1 MFDFLRLLGAQ
12 LRAVWDSWSTPTRI
26 MMVGVIAILI
36 GAIAFASVFATRP
49 SMDVLFSDL
58 TPERANDIASYLRE
72 ENIPFELTNNGTTIR
87 VPSRQALGLRLQIAS
102 GASGIRFRSGEVGF
116 EVFPSP
122 SFGTTE
128 RLMDINY
135 QRALT
140 GQLQRTIQASPLVSA
155 CQVLLTI
162 PKETLFRE
170 QQKPP
175 QASVMLKLRGSV
187 GVEEVNTIQHLV
199 ASAVEGLKPEAVVV
213 TDTELRTL
221 SSPVQPDWVSR
232 LTSTQLGVLETKQSS
247 LREAALQ
254 VLSPIV
260 GPGNASVQVA
270 LEMDFNEVSE
280 RSEKFGTP
288 VVEHEEDRKKEMTK
302 TVEGGIPGV
311 GSNTVDGSEVA
322 GTGGNVISSETSR
335 ELSTDNAIPKTVR
348 EVREAPG
355 KVLRMTVSAL
365 LKEREEGP
373 RDADEVKKIESLLR
387 QAVGLNEE
395 RGDLITVEQFKFAPV
410 EVAAAAPTDWTQLL
424 GTLLPV
430 AGLVVLVVLAAVM
443 LFVSMRR
450 PVVAKAPVP
459 VTAAVSEP
467 KRIAEMSPEELG
479 IVSVDSVGSLSPED
493 QRRIKLREQILRFAE
508 QKPAEVAQIIKTWLV
523 E

>member
-1 MFDFLRLLGAQ
+1 
-12 LRAVWDSWSTPTRI
+12 
-26 MMVGVIAILI
+26 MMVGVLAVLI
-36 GAIAFASVFATRP
+36 GGIAFATVFATKP
-49 SMDVLFSDL
+49 SMEVLFSDL
-58 TPERANDIASYLRE
+58 TPERANDITAYLRE
-72 ENIPFELTNNGTTIR
+72 ENIPFELTDNGTTIR
-87 VPSRQALGLRLQIAS
+87 VPSRQTYSLRLQIAS

-122 SFGTTE
+122 SFGMTD
-128 RLMDINY
+128 RLLDINY

-155 CQVLLTI
+155 CQVLLTL

-175 QASVMLKLRGSV
+175 QASVMLKLRGTL
-187 GVEEVNTIQHLV
+187 GPEEVGTIQNLV

-247 LREAALQ
+247 LREAAMQ

-280 RSEKFGTP
+280 RSEKFGP
-288 VVEHEEDRKKEMTK
+288 AVVEREQESKKELTK
-302 TVEGGIPGV
+302 TTEGGIPGV
-311 GSNTVDGSEVA
+311 GSNTVDGSETA
-322 GTGGNVISSETSR
+322 GAGDNVVSKETNR
-335 ELSTDNAIPKTVR
+335 EITTENAIPKTVR
-348 EVREAPG
+348 EVKEAPG

-365 LKEREEGP
+365 LKEREDGP
-373 RDADEVKKIESLLR
+373 RQSDEVKKIESLLR

-410 EVAAAAPTDWTQLL
+410 EMPAAAPMDWNELL
-424 GTLLPV
+424 RTLLPV
-430 AGLVVLVVLAAVM
+430 AGLVVLVVLAGVM
-443 LFVSMRR
+443 LFVSMKR

-459 VTAAVSEP
+459 RAAVIAEP
-467 KRIAEMSPEELG
+467 KRVAELTPEELG
-479 IVSVDSVGSLSPED
+479 IVAVDSVGSLSPED

-508 QKPAEVAQIIKTWLV
+508 QKPAEVAQIIKTWLL
-523 E
+523 ES